1 MIDIQYIRSFFPAT
15 IAQNPAFDKQMIKE
29 YLQLLILNHLSESEY
44 ASRVA
49 FIGGTNLRLI
59 RHIDRFSEDLDFD
72 CHELSEADFMVM
84 TDDIVSFLQKYGLNV
99 ETRDRKNERLT
110 AYRRNLYF
118 PQLLFDLQLSGHR
131 DERFLIKIEA
141 QNQGIEYQ
149 PQTSMVMGCGLI
161 FPIQTPPTGVLCA
174 MKISALLSRRKGRDF
189 YDTMFLL
196 GQGIEPDFDFLNAR
210 CGIADKESLR
220 QAMLKV
226 AAETDL
232 ELKMHDFEHMLFN
245 PENNKRVLYFTDF
258 VTKWGGERRG

>member
-1 MIDIQYIRSFFPAT
+1 MIDLQYIRSFFPAS
-15 IAQNPAFDKQMIKE
+15 IAQNPIFDKQMLKE

-44 ASRVA
+44 ASQVA

-59 RHIDRFSEDLDFD
+59 HHIDRFSEDLDFD
-72 CHELSEADFMVM
+72 CHTLSENDFMAL
-84 TDDIVSFLQKYGLNV
+84 TDDIVVILQKHGLNV

-131 DERFLIKIEA
+131 DERFLIKMEA
-141 QNQGIEYQ
+141 QDQGIAYH
-149 PQTSMVMGCGLI
+149 PQTSMVMGCGFI
-161 FPIQTPPTGVLCA
+161 FPIQTPPDGVLCA

-196 GQGIEPDFDFLNAR
+196 GQGIEPDYAFLSAR

-220 QAMLKV
+220 RAMQHV
-226 AAETDL
+226 AEETNL
-232 ELKMHDFEHMLFN
+232 EMKMHDFEHMLFV
-245 PENNKRVLYFTDF
+245 PENNKRLLYFPEF
-258 VTKWGGERRG
+258 VRNW

>member
-1 MIDIQYIRSFFPAT
+1 MIDLQYIRSFFPAT
-15 IAQNPAFDKQMIKE
+15 IAQNPVFDKQMLKE
-29 YLQLLILNHLSESEY
+29 YLQLLILNHISESEY

-72 CHELSEADFMVM
+72 CHMLSEDDFMAL
-84 TDDIVSFLQKYGLNV
+84 TDDIVAFLQKNGLHV

-131 DERFLIKIEA
+131 DERFLIKMEA
-141 QNQGIEYQ
+141 QDQGIAYQ
-149 PQTSMVMGCGLI
+149 PQTSMVMGCGFV
-161 FPIQTPPTGVLCA
+161 FPVQTPPDGVLCA

-196 GQGIEPDFDFLNAR
+196 GQGIEPNYAFLGVR

-220 QAMLKV
+220 QAILQV
-226 AAETDL
+226 VAETNL
-232 ELKMHDFEHMLFN
+232 ELKMHDFEHMLFV
-245 PENNKRVLYFTDF
+245 PENNKRLLLFPEF
-258 VTKWGGERRG
+258 IRNW

>member
-1 MIDIQYIRSFFPAT
+1 MIDLQYIRSFFPT
-15 IAQNPAFDKQMIKE
+15 SIAQNPVFDKQMIKE

-44 ASRVA
+44 ASRLA

-72 CHELSEADFMVM
+72 CHMLSEDDFMAL
-84 TDDIVSFLQKYGLNV
+84 TDDIVAFLQKHGLHV

-131 DERFLIKIEA
+131 DERFLIKMEA
-141 QNQGIEYQ
+141 QDQGVAYQ
-149 PQTSMVMGCGLI
+149 PQTSMVMGCGFV
-161 FPIQTPPTGVLCA
+161 FPIQTPPDGVLCA

-189 YDTMFLL
+189 YDVMFLL
-196 GQGIEPDFDFLNAR
+196 GQGIEPDYEFLKAR

-220 QAMLKV
+220 QAMLQV
-226 AAETDL
+226 TAETNL
-232 ELKMHDFEHMLFN
+232 EQKMHDFEHMLFV
-245 PENNKRVLYFTDF
+245 PENNKRVLYFPDF
-258 VTKWGGERRG
+258 IRNW